1 MRTIEDIK
9 AEIERA
15 TDRRAELFHLLSEGH
30 DAELAREHAALEEQI
45 PRLWDEQ
52 RAIKA
57 TLRFG
62 ERDEIIKRARQE
74 ERLERAA

>member
-15 TDRRAELFHLLSEGH
+15 TDRRAELFHLLSQGH
-30 DAELAREHAALEEQI
+30 DRELAAEHAALEKEL